1 MLCARRLVRVASGS
15 PDYKSGEEGVGGA
28 WFPYSVYRARGELF
42 IMRDPRPGRWH
53 REERYGL
60 ARLDSEVLWLYEPPF
75 EDEEHPPCHSLV
87 FRRGR

>member
-1 MLCARRLVRVASGS
+1 MKRWRFYPEGLLWEE
-15 PDYKSGEEGVGGA
+15 KEGVGGA